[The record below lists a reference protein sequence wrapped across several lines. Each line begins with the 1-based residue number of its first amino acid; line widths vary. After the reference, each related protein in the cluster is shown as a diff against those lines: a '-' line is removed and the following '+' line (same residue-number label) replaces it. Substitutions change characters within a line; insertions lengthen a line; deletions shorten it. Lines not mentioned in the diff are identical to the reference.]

1 MNKMRQVL
9 LAVVLATLCSSGFCT
24 RGSERLDKIR
34 IEPQDL
40 NDILDGPYF
49 EGKDERINEIEV
61 KRQDLKSNG
70 PFFEDKEFAID
81 ERAEI
86 KHRSGIIRIL
96 ESMTTMMQTIL
107 SYVDGHA
114 KMADIVTSVQEFVKA
129 MESFINIKAI
139 INEVPF
145 VGPTVSWIITPILSL
160 ISSLVKE
167 TPVFGELL
175 SQMLIGPVYPVT
187 LPPTTAPPPTKSGWI
202 FG

>member
-49 EGKDERINEIEV
+49 EG
-61 KRQDLKSNG
+61 
-70 PFFEDKEFAID
+70 KEFAID